1 MYKERTKEKIYN
13 ICIAEGSFIP
23 LASIDTEQIKSIV
36 HIALMD
42 LFAVQQ
48 WLKIAKKDGLEWN
61 AIYKLHY
68 DILHE
73 LIEAFLR
80 FDKMKVRT
88 HECLFVFLCEK
99 HPELELDWDFF
110 EKIRTKRNGSIYYGK
125 ALSYQDWEEIKLQMN
140 LYISTI
146 QKVLKERLK

>member
-48 WLKIAKKDGLEWN
+48 WLKIAKKD
-61 AIYKLHY
+61 
-68 DILHE
+68 
-73 LIEAFLR
+73 
-80 FDKMKVRT
+80 
-88 HECLFVFLCEK
+88 VFF
-99 HPELELDWDFF
+99 DFF
-110 EKIRTKRNGSIYYGK
+110 VKNHQDQGLIWTSLKKYEQKEMEASTMEKLLAIKIGK
-125 ALSYQDWEEIKLQMN
+125 K
-140 LYISTI
+140 
-146 QKVLKERLK
+146 

>member
-13 ICIAEGSFIP
+13 ICIAE
-23 LASIDTEQIKSIV
+23 E
-36 HIALMD
+36 
-42 LFAVQQ
+42 
-48 WLKIAKKDGLEWN
+48 DGLEWN